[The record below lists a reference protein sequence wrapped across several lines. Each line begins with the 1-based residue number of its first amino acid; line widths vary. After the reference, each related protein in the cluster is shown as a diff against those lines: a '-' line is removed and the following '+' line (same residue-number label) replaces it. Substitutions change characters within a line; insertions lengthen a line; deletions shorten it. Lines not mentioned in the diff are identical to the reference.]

1 MLHRFRF
8 ILIVLSVL
16 ALAACGEKVVKRVS
30 EPASS
35 LQQLTVNADGS
46 WKVALRLQNFSSMPM
61 RFDDVALK
69 LSVGDA
75 EAGTLSAKP
84 GVSIGGASADVIELQ
99 LQPAAQARLIVA
111 DALASNHTLAYT
123 LEGSVSATPEEKK
136 QRTFQINNRSTLNHA
151 PGLPGVLR

>member
-1 MLHRFRF
+1 MLRRFRYT
-8 ILIVLSVL
+8 LIVLSVL

-61 RFDDVALK
+61 RFDDVALQ
-69 LSVGDA
+69 LQIGQSP
-75 EAGTLSAKP
+75 AGTLAAQP
-84 GVSIGGASADVIELQ
+84 GVSISGASADVVAVTLR
-99 LQPAAQARLIVA
+99 PSSAARLEVA
-111 DALASNHTLAYT
+111 DALAANRTLAYSLQGT
-123 LEGSVSATPEEKK
+123 VAATPEDRK
-136 QRTFQINNRSTLNHA
+136 QRTFQINSRSTLNQA

>member
-1 MLHRFRF
+1 MLRRFRYT
-8 ILIVLSVL
+8 LIILSVL

>member
-1 MLHRFRF
+1 MLRRFRS

-61 RFDDVALK
+61 RFDDIALK

-84 GVSIGGASADVIELQ
+84 GVSIGGTSADVIELQ

-136 QRTFQINNRSTLNHA
+136 RRTFQINNRSTLNQA

>member
-1 MLHRFRF
+1 MLRRFRS

-35 LQQLTVNADGS
+35 LQQLTVTADGS

-61 RFDDVALK
+61 RFDDIALK

-84 GVSIGGASADVIELQ
+84 GVSIGGTSADVIELQ

>member
-35 LQQLTVNADGS
+35 LQQLTVNVDGS

>member
-1 MLHRFRF
+1 MLRRFRSL
-8 ILIVLSVL
+8 LIVLSVL

-61 RFDDVALK
+61 RFDDIALK

-84 GVSIGGASADVIELQ
+84 GVSIGGTSADVIELQ

>member
-1 MLHRFRF
+1 MLRRFRYT
-8 ILIVLSVL
+8 LIVLSVL

-35 LQQLTVNADGS
+35 LQQLSVNVDGS

-61 RFDDVALK
+61 RFDDIALK

>member
-1 MLHRFRF
+1 MLRRFRS

-61 RFDDVALK
+61 RFDDIALK

-84 GVSIGGASADVIELQ
+84 GVSIGGTSADVIELQ

-136 QRTFQINNRSTLNHA
+136 QRTFQINNRSTLNPA

>member
-1 MLHRFRF
+1 MLRRFRS

-61 RFDDVALK
+61 RFDDIALK

-84 GVSIGGASADVIELQ
+84 GVSIGGTSADVIELQ

-136 QRTFQINNRSTLNHA
+136 RRTFQINNRSTLNHA

>member
-1 MLHRFRF
+1 MLRRFRS

-61 RFDDVALK
+61 RFDDIALK

-84 GVSIGGASADVIELQ
+84 GVSIGGTSADVIELQ

>member
-1 MLHRFRF
+1 MLRRFRYT
-8 ILIVLSVL
+8 LIVLSVL

-61 RFDDVALK
+61 RFDDIALK

-111 DALASNHTLAYT
+111 DALASNHTLAYA

>member
-1 MLHRFRF
+1 MLRRFRST
-8 ILIVLSVL
+8 LIVLTVL
-16 ALAACGEKVVKRVS
+16 ALAACGEGVVKRVS

-61 RFDDVALK
+61 RFDDIALK

-75 EAGTLSAKP
+75 EAGTLTAKP

-123 LEGSVSATPEEKK
+123 LEGSVAATPEEKK

>member
-46 WKVALRLQNFSSMPM
+46 FSYTPPPGVASPVTFSYQVCLPAPNTT
-61 RFDDVALK
+61 VCTTATVTLN
-69 LSVGDA
+69 VN
-75 EAGTLSAKP
+75 AGTLVANDDDFRATPVDPALGGST
-84 GVSIGGASADVIELQ
+84 GSVLGASLNF
-99 LQPAAQARLIVA
+99 LIF
-111 DALASNHTLAYT
+111 S
-123 LEGSVSATPEEKK
+123 
-136 QRTFQINNRSTLNHA
+136 
-151 PGLPGVLR
+151 

>member
-99 LQPAAQARLIVA
+99 LQPAAEARLIVA

>member
-1 MLHRFRF
+1 MLRRFRS

-30 EPASS
+30 EPSSS

-61 RFDDVALK
+61 RFDDIALK

-84 GVSIGGASADVIELQ
+84 GVSIGGTSADVIELQ

>member
-1 MLHRFRF
+1 MLHRFRNA
-8 ILIVLSVL
+8 LIILSVL
-16 ALAACGEKVVKRVS
+16 ALAACGEGVVKRVS

-61 RFDDVALK
+61 RFDDVALT
-69 LSVGDA
+69 LTVGDA
-75 EAGTLSAKP
+75 EAGTLTTQP
-84 GVSIGGASADVIELQ
+84 GVSISGESADVIEVQ
-99 LQPAAQARLIVA
+99 LQPAAQARLVVA
-111 DALASNHTLAYT
+111 DALAGNYTLAYT
-123 LEGSVSATPEEKK
+123 LKGSVSATPEEKK

>member
-1 MLHRFRF
+1 MLRRFHTAL
-8 ILIVLSVL
+8 ILLSVL
-16 ALAACGEKVVKRVS
+16 ALTACGEGVVKRVS
-30 EPASS
+30 EPATR

-61 RFDDVALK
+61 RFDDVSLK

-75 EAGTLSAKP
+75 DAGTLNAKP
-84 GVSIGGASADVIELQ
+84 GVSIGGTSADVIELQ
-99 LQPAAQARLIVA
+99 LQPAAPARLRVA
-111 DALASNHTLAYT
+111 DALAGNHTLSYT

-136 QRTFQINNRSTLNHA
+136 QRTFQIDNRSTLNPT

>member
-1 MLHRFRF
+1 MMRRTSL
-8 ILIVLSVL
+8 L
-16 ALAACGEKVVKRVS
+16 ALLAATALLAGCGDGMVRRVS
-30 EPASS
+30 DPAVSV
-35 LQQLTVNADGS
+35 QQLTVGANGN
-46 WKVALRLQNFSSMPM
+46 WTLALRLQNFSSMPM

>member
-1 MLHRFRF
+1 MLRRFRS

-61 RFDDVALK
+61 RFDDIALK
-69 LSVGDA
+69 LSVSDA

-84 GVSIGGASADVIELQ
+84 GVSIGGTSADVIELQ

-111 DALASNHTLAYT
+111 DALASNHTLAYR

>member
-1 MLHRFRF
+1 MLRRFRYT
-8 ILIVLSVL
+8 LIVLSVL

-61 RFDDVALK
+61 RFDDIALK

>member
-1 MLHRFRF
+1 MLRRFRCT
-8 ILIVLSVL
+8 LIVLSVL

-61 RFDDVALK
+61 RFDDIALK

>member
-1 MLHRFRF
+1 MLRRFRYP
-8 ILIVLSVL
+8 LIVLSVL
-16 ALAACGEKVVKRVS
+16 ALAACSEKVVKRVS

-61 RFDDVALK
+61 RFDDISLK

>member
-1 MLHRFRF
+1 MLRRFR
-8 ILIVLSVL
+8 IPLIALSVL

-61 RFDDVALK
+61 RFDDIALK